1 MLFLQIKKIG
11 IMLCLLNNICL
22 PIIYFVHSSVC
33 FIVCFLHFLKI
44 SIIFFYRWDF
54 WFAGAYL
61 WAQFIPTYLRLF
73 VRLFVRSFVCSFVC
87 LFVRL
92 FVCSLVRLFVRLLVC
107 SFVCSFV
114 RSFVRSCTL
123 NIINILGFGIKARTP
138 PQNYMH
144 YTHAIIVVEKE
155 IGIGCLNYWG
165 VFYCCSDDRGNVGRQ
180 CITFNSYSRFVLYNK
195 RLSKHKPKKILL
207 WNNWLCESSIV
218 VC

>member
-1 MLFLQIKKIG
+1 LVLCFVCSITYVYQSFTLFIR
-11 IMLCLLNNICL
+11 
-22 PIIYFVHSSVC
+22 PSV
-33 FIVCFLHFLKI
+33 
-44 SIIFFYRWDF
+44 S
-54 WFAGAYL
+54 
-61 WAQFIPTYLRLF
+61 LF
-73 VRLFVRSFVCSFVC
+73 VFSISWKYRLSSFIDETFDLLGHICELNLYLPTFVCSFVS
-87 LFVRL
+87 LSVRL
-92 FVCSLVRLFVRLLVC
+92 
-107 SFVCSFV
+107 FVCSFV

-218 VC
+218 C